1 MALESGTYVKDLVD
15 TNPTGTDPI
24 SLGDDH
30 IRLIKKVLGNSF
42 PSSIS
47 AATVPDVSGNGEKY
61 LQVNTG
67 ATGTQWAS
75 VDVRSRGS
83 LNRSQFDHSSDTVLL
98 IGAGQYDHDGTT
110 VQDVYWNSQISFTIG
125 SGGSNSGSSAAG
137 TSQWQYLYLDDSA
150 IVTQGA
156 ALLDA
161 DCFLNSTTA
170 PTYDQSKH
178 GWYNASVTND
188 RCIFAFY
195 IDGSGNITE
204 FFNDG
209 GDMVLYADGVT
220 ESSLTAS
227 TTWADVTLRMPSFST
242 KGTVLFWGDAGGIAG
257 TPTKFWWRT
266 NGQSGSTGHLAAK
279 IEDDDAEWN
288 TMETVVM
295 TDSTQ
300 KIEIKAN
307 NTNSLVMRPY
317 TQGYYFPGGM

>member
-75 VDVRSRGS
+75 VSVRSRGS

-150 IVTQGA
+150 IVTQGT

-170 PTYDQSKH
+170 PTYSQTKH
-178 GWYNASVTND
+178 GWYSGSD

-195 IDGSGNITE
+195 IDSDGDIE
-204 FFNDG
+204 KWFHDG
-209 GDMVLYADGVT
+209 GDYVLHSTQWSSGSAGASGSYSSKTISGIPAFGIKGEMNFYVSGNSAVVSSQYWRVT
-220 ESSLTAS
+220 GTTGSHYLSKVEDDEAEFVVNNVTIYTDSSQQIDILSNNAS
-227 TTWADVTLRMPSFST
+227 VTLYT
-242 KGTVLFWGDAGGIAG
+242 AGWFI
-257 TPTKFWWRT
+257 
-266 NGQSGSTGHLAAK
+266 
-279 IEDDDAEWN
+279 
-288 TMETVVM
+288 
-295 TDSTQ
+295 
-300 KIEIKAN
+300 
-307 NTNSLVMRPY
+307 
-317 TQGYYFPGGM
+317 PGGM

>member
-75 VDVRSRGS
+75 VSVRSRGS

-98 IGAGQYDHDGTT
+98 IGAGQYDHDGAT
-110 VQDVYWNSQISFTIG
+110 VQDVYWDSQIEFTIG

-170 PTYDQSKH
+170 PTYSQTKH
-178 GWYNASVTND
+178 GWYSGSD
-188 RCIFAFY
+188 RCIFSFY
-195 IDGSGNITE
+195 IDGDGDIAQWFHNGGEYVMNSSPFDDGTLSSSGSWQTE
-204 FFNDG
+204 
-209 GDMVLYADGVT
+209 T
-220 ESSLTAS
+220 LTVPAFCIKAEVDCAINNQINAHD
-227 TTWADVTLRMPSFST
+227 TQ
-242 KGTVLFWGDAGGIAG
+242 
-257 TPTKFWWRT
+257 WWRVNGTEPSPAHLLTRSEGDEAEFIANSVTVYLDGSRQLQILT
-266 NGQSGSTGHLAAK
+266 NNASVLT
-279 IEDDDAEWN
+279 
-288 TMETVVM
+288 
-295 TDSTQ
+295 
-300 KIEIKAN
+300 
-307 NTNSLVMRPY
+307 Y
-317 TQGYYFPGGM
+317 TAGYFLPGGM